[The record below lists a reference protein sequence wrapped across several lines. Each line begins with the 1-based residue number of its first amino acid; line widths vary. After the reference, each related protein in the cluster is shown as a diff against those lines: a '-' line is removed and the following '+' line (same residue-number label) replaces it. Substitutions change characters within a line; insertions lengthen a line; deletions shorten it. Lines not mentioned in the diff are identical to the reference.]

1 MKVETKVNGVEV
13 ERLTETIE
21 HVKARPELGEFRFRA
36 RNRWVDGTLN
46 RAENPGFYGAGAEI
60 SRPTPH
66 AHVIDEAPV
75 LLGEDRG
82 ANPGEY
88 LLSALSGC
96 LTTTFVAYAA
106 VQGVKLEELRTELE
120 GDVDVRGFLGL
131 GDVRPGFRNI
141 RVQFHVK
148 SDAPREKILE
158 LVELTESRS
167 PVTDSLRNG
176 VAIQC
181 ALSR

>member
-1 MKVETKVNGVEV
+1 MKVETKLNGVAV
-13 ERLTETIE
+13 DRLMETIE
-21 HVKARPELGEFRFRA
+21 LLKAQPALGEFKFRA

-46 RAENPGFYGAGAEI
+46 RAENPGFYGAGAEM
-60 SRPTPH
+60 SHGTPH

-75 LLGEDRG
+75 LLGEDKG

-88 LLSALSGC
+88 LLTALSGC
-96 LTTTFVAYAA
+96 LTTTFIAYAA
-106 VQGVKLEELRTELE
+106 AQGVQIGELRTELE

-158 LVELTESRS
+158 LLELTERRS
-167 PVTDSLRNG
+167 AVTDSLRKG